1 MLLSKEL
8 KRKSLSVDE
17 KIEAILAVDKGEKKS
32 AIALRLGIPPNT
44 LSTWIKN
51 RDKIFSTYDITNPC
65 RKRQRLSAYADVEEA
80 LLRWF
85 QQARTNSVAISGPV
99 LTAQARK
106 FADAL
111 GHAEFQC
118 SSGWLDRFKQ
128 RHGISGKCI
137 TGESSSV
144 TSDLTSDWMRSSL
157 PKILQQFKPKD
168 IYNMDETGLF
178 FRMTPDRTLTFK
190 GDTCHGGKKSKERV
204 TAAVCANMDGTDKLE
219 LLIIGK
225 FQNPRCFKNVKK
237 LPVEYLANRKAWMTS
252 EIFENWLR
260 KLDRKFVRDGRKI
273 LMLVD
278 NCPAHPKV
286 QNLKAIKLKFL
297 PPNTTSCLQPMDQ
310 GIIQNLKVL
319 YRRLVVERVLR
330 SVENG
335 ETVDNS
341 TVTLLDAV
349 RMLHS
354 AWYQLKPETIANC
367 FRHAGFVVSAQI
379 NDDDND
385 DVNDLSAAAA
395 SIVASQPVT
404 ERPKPVVSLSDAR
417 NIWDNLRSAGFF
429 IQDDV
434 SFNDYCTADCE
445 VAVSETLD
453 DTAIVQSVTADNQAP
468 AVDGMPAGREDD
480 DDDNDVDDSSERQP
494 VTTADAL
501 NALTVLRGWLECNTT
516 GQQSKFH
523 LVAELENYVLS
534 CRRMQQT
541 TINNFFKTSST

>member
-1 MLLSKEL
+1 MSLSKEL
-8 KRKSLSVDE
+8 KRKSLSVDD
-17 KIEAILAVDKGEKKS
+17 KIDAILAVDKGGKKS
-32 AIALRLGIPPNT
+32 DIALRLGIPPNT

-51 RDKIFSTYDITNPC
+51 RDKIFSTYDGTNPT

-85 QQARTNSVAISGPV
+85 MQARSNSVAVSGPV
-99 LTAQARK
+99 LIAQARK

-137 TGESSSV
+137 TGESAAVSNDVTADWLTSSV
-144 TSDLTSDWMRSSL
+144 

-190 GDTCHGGKKSKERV
+190 GDSCHGGKKSKERI
-204 TAAVCANMDGTDKLE
+204 TAAVCANMDGSDKLE
-219 LLIIGK
+219 ILVIGK

-237 LPVEYLANRKAWMTS
+237 LPVEYLANKKAWMTS

-286 QNLKAIKLKFL
+286 QNLKAITLKFL

-330 SVENG
+330 AVEND
-335 ETVDNS
+335 ETVNNNTI
-341 TVTLLDAV
+341 TVLDAV
-349 RMLHS
+349 RMLQS
-354 AWYQLKPETIANC
+354 AWYQVKPDAIANC
-367 FRHAGFVVSAQI
+367 FRHAGLVVP
-379 NDDDND
+379 
-385 DVNDLSAAAA
+385 DVADSAAITIPA
-395 SIVASQPVT
+395 STTVT
-404 ERPKPVVSLSDAR
+404 EPLPNQPKPIVSGAR
-417 NIWDNLRSAGFF
+417 NIWDNLRSSGFCMSADIVF
-429 IQDDV
+429 DD
-434 SFNDYCTADCE
+434 FCTADSE
-445 VAVSETLD
+445 LAVNETL
-453 DTAIVQSVTADNQAP
+453 TETVIVQSVTANKP
-468 AVDGMPAGREDD
+468 TTSAGDSATTGRD
-480 DDDNDVDDSSERQP
+480 DDDNDDIDDSCERRP
-494 VTTADAL
+494 VSATDAMS
-501 NALTVLRGWLECNTT
+501 ALSVVRDWLECTT
-516 GQQSKFH
+516 AGGRDGFNM
-523 LVAELENYVLS
+523 VAELENFIVS
-534 CRRMQQT
+534 SRPMQQT
-541 TINNFFKTSST
+541 AITDFFNSA